1 MKAAL
6 FAIILIAGTAH
17 SDWTVARTPRSAAE
31 LLAFKRA
38 NPCPSTGERRGS
50 CPGWVIDHVEPLCA
64 GGPDTRANMA
74 WQEYRES
81 LVKDVDERRLC
92 RSLNR

>member
-17 SDWTVARTPRSAAE
+17 YDWTVARTPRSAAE

-50 CPGWVIDHVEPLCA
+50 CPGWVIDHVEPIAC
-64 GGPDTRANMA
+64 GGADAVANMQ
-74 WQEYRES
+74 WQT
-81 LVKDVDERRLC
+81 VADAKAKDKWERRRC
-92 RSLNR
+92 